1 MDQNKLKI
9 GEKVKNILDGVKK
22 TRLIR
27 FTIASFLLIGF
38 TIWTGNYFLLL
49 FLILFVD
56 IYITEYIPWRAWRK
70 IKNRRVRKICEWIDA
85 ILYALI
91 AVYFIN
97 NFLFQNY
104 KIPSS
109 SLEKSLLVG
118 DYLLV
123 SKVSYGPRVP
133 MTPLSFPLA
142 QHTLPI
148 LNCKSYLDFIQL
160 DYKRL
165 SGITSVKRGD
175 IVVFNF
181 PAGDTA
187 LTKVTNPD
195 YYTLCHT
202 HGREHIKRNKA
213 IYGDIVYRPVDR
225 RENYVKR
232 CVALPGDI
240 FEIRNNQ
247 IYINSKIVENP
258 KKLQFNYYVM
268 MSNPNNRISN
278 KLFEELGISLA
289 DRNFIPNNPQN
300 NEFFSLLG
308 FKPTAS
314 GDYNPVYCLP
324 LTNEAKN
331 KLQSMSLVS
340 QIIQEPGDIMG
351 GDVYPLGHGEWTR
364 ANYGPLWI
372 PCKGATI
379 DLTPEIWP
387 IYERVIKNYEGN
399 QTAIKD
405 GKIYINGVET
415 TKYTFKMDYFYMLG
429 DNRDN
434 SADSRYWGFVPED
447 HIVGEPLFVWFSKD
461 PDKGIFEGGIR
472 FNRMFKSVEEL
483 AK

>member
-1 MDQNKLKI
+1 MGEDKI
-9 GEKVKNILDGVKK
+9 KFGEKIKNILDGVKPS
-22 TRLIR
+22 RIIR
-27 FTIASFLLIGF
+27 FAIASILLIGF

-49 FLILFVD
+49 FLILFID

-70 IKNRRVRKICEWIDA
+70 IKNKPIRKALEWADA

-133 MTPLSFPLA
+133 ITPLSFPLA

-148 LNCKSYLDFIQL
+148 FNCKSYLDFIQL

-165 SGITSVKRGD
+165 KGTGSVERGD

-181 PAGDTA
+181 PAGDTT
-187 LTKVTNPD
+187 LTKVSNPD
-195 YYTLCHT
+195 YYTLCHIQ
-202 HGREHIKRNKA
+202 GREYVKNNKE
-213 IYGDIVYRPVDR
+213 IFGDIVYRPVDR

-232 CVALPGDI
+232 CVGMPGDT
-240 FEIRNNQ
+240 FEIRDNQ
-247 IYINSKIVENP
+247 IYINSQIAQNP
-258 KKLQFNYYVM
+258 TNLQFNYFVM
-268 MSNPNNRISN
+268 MSSPDKRLSNKHFEDLGISVADRNLIPNNRQN
-278 KLFEELGISLA
+278 YDLFSY
-289 DRNFIPNNPQN
+289 
-300 NEFFSLLG
+300 LG
-308 FKPTAS
+308 FKPNEQGA
-314 GDYNPVYCLP
+314 YNPIYLLP
-324 LTNEAKN
+324 LTLEAKN
-331 KLQSMSLVS
+331 KLQSMPIIS

-351 GDVYPLGHGEWTR
+351 GDVYPLGYDKWSR

-372 PCKGATI
+372 PYRGGTI
-379 DLTPEIWP
+379 ELTTENWP
-387 IYERVIKNYEGN
+387 VYERVIRNYEGN
-399 QTAIKD
+399 QTELKD
-405 GKIYINGVET
+405 GKIYINGKEAT
-415 TKYTFKMDYFYMLG
+415 TYTFKMDYYYMLG

-447 HIVGEPLFVWFSKD
+447 HIVGKPLFVWLSKD
-461 PDKGIFEGGIR
+461 PDKGIFDGGIR
-472 FNRMFKSVEEL
+472 FNRMFRSVDYL
-483 AK
+483 VK